1 MAKVEQFPDQ
11 SGKNGITENIKG
23 RGEQENSASVVDQKT
38 KVMPEELRERSG
50 PQVPDDSLLMG
61 RDIDKTSEQG
71 KQSDREE
78 ARREKEEDAGRGA
91 QPSKEKGGI
100 SRLRRFLPGRRDD
113 EKGLSYAEQIDRHR
127 SRIRAYRL
135 FGVVILI
142 IVVLL
147 VALFFSTRRYSRAEI
162 TKIRDFVAEEGAVCV
177 NFDGYVLQY
186 GPNGAAC
193 ADTNGRVKWNITYEM
208 DQPIISMSGDVAA
221 IADYGGTTIY
231 VMNTK
236 EQLYTVST
244 SLPIH
249 KVSASESGGVA
260 AILDDKSKTWIRL
273 YSKEGK
279 EVAYFIRSMQENGYP
294 MDVAVSPDGKKVCVS
309 SLLMKDA
316 EVISNLSFYNFGKEG
331 QDYDQHLVGNFEYT
345 NEVFPYIRFMGN
357 KACAAASD
365 SRLVVFDT
373 SSVEPQNSFN
383 NMLTEDM
390 QGIFASGGRIAL
402 LFTDLTRE
410 NLYRLDIYGRN
421 GKKAGSVGFTMVFD
435 DIQIRGDRIYIN
447 NEQSMQIFTLNGRE
461 IFGGGFDRTVK
472 VLIPSWRLGGLA
484 AVTENEIDSIK
495 LR

>member
-11 SGKNGITENIKG
+11 SGKNGITEDVKE
-23 RGEQENSASVVDQKT
+23 RGQQENSAPALDQKT
-38 KVMPEELRERSG
+38 KVMPEELRERAET
-50 PQVPDDSLLMG
+50 QVPDDGLLMG
-61 RDIDKTSEQG
+61 RDIGKSADHGKTSGVGEAG
-71 KQSDREE
+71 SERGKDGEKGKKQSR
-78 ARREKEEDAGRGA
+78 KKAGLFRIG
-91 QPSKEKGGI
+91 SI
-100 SRLRRFLPGRRDD
+100 LPGSEDD
-113 EKGLSYAEQIDRHR
+113 KKNLSYEEQIDRHR

-135 FGVVILI
+135 FGVVIL
-142 IVVLL
+142 VMVLL
-147 VALFFSTRRYSRAEI
+147 LAALFFNTRHYSRAEI
-162 TKIRDFVAEEGAVCV
+162 KKIRDFVAEEGAVCV

-193 ADTNGRVKWNITYEM
+193 ADTNGRVRWTITYEM

-231 VMNTK
+231 VMNTRK
-236 EQLYTVST
+236 QLYTVST

-249 KVSASESGGVA
+249 KISASESGGVA
-260 AILDDKSKTWIRL
+260 AILDDRSKTWIRL

-279 EVAYFIRSMQENGYP
+279 EIAYFIRSMRENGYP
-294 MDVAVSPDGKKVCVS
+294 MDVAVSPDGRKVCVS

-331 QDYDQHLVGNFEYT
+331 QDYEQHLVGNFEYT
-345 NEVFPYIRFMGN
+345 NEVFPYVRFLGN
-357 KACAAASD
+357 KSCAAASD

-373 SSVEPQNSFN
+373 SSTEPQNSFN

-390 QGIFASGGRIAL
+390 QGIFESGGRIAL

-421 GKKAGSVGFTMVFD
+421 GKKAGSIGFTMVYD
-435 DIQIRGDRIYIN
+435 DIQIKGDRIYIN
-447 NEQSMQIFTLNGRE
+447 NEQSMQIFTLSGRE
-461 IFGGGFDRTVK
+461 IFNGGFDRTVK
-472 VLIPSWRLGGLA
+472 ALIPSLRLGGLA

>member
-11 SGKNGITENIKG
+11 SGENGITEETKERKTREIP
-23 RGEQENSASVVDQKT
+23 EVTDDQKT
-38 KVMPEELRERSG
+38 RVMPEEIRDPEGSRM
-50 PQVPDDSLLMG
+50 PDDSLLMG
-61 RDIDKTSEQG
+61 RDARKPSEEP
-71 KQSDREE
+71 REE
-78 ARREKEEDAGRGA
+78 EKKEEDTGNEDAPSRKKGR
-91 QPSKEKGGI
+91 I
-100 SRLRRFLPGRRDD
+100 FHFYRFWPGSRDD
-113 EKGLSYAEQIDRHR
+113 GQDLSYEEQIRRHR
-127 SRIRAYRL
+127 DRIRSFRL
-135 FGVVILI
+135 FAAVIAVI
-142 IVVLL
+142 AVLL
-147 VALFFSTRRYSRAEI
+147 AALFFSNRHYNRAEI
-162 TKIRDFVAEEGAVCV
+162 NKIRDFVAEEGAVCV

-186 GPNGAAC
+186 GPNGATC
-193 ADTNGRVKWNITYEM
+193 ADTKGRVNWSITYEM

-236 EQLYTVST
+236 KQLYTVST

-249 KVSASESGGVA
+249 KVAASESREVA
-260 AILDDKSKTWIRL
+260 AVLDDKSKTWIRL

-279 EVAYFIRSMQENGYP
+279 EIAYFIRSMQENGYP
-294 MDVAVSPDGKKVCVS
+294 MDVAVSPDGKTVCVS

-331 QDYDQHLVGNFEYT
+331 KDYDQHLVGNFEYT
-345 NEVFPYIRFMGN
+345 NEVFPYVRFMGN
-357 KACAAASD
+357 NTCAAASD

-390 QGIFASGGRIAL
+390 QGIFESGGRIAL

-410 NLYRLDIYGRN
+410 NLYRLDIYGKN
-421 GKKAGSVGFTMVFD
+421 GKKAGSIGFTMVFE
-435 DIQIRGDRIYIN
+435 DIQIKGDRIYIN
-447 NEQSMQIFTLNGRE
+447 NEQSMQIFTLSGRE
-461 IFGGGFDRTVK
+461 IFNGGFDRTVK
-472 VLIPSWRLGGLA
+472 VLIPSIRLGGLT